1 MERSQAAF
9 VSQVHLGHILVGAD
23 EDDKDDDHSDDDFD
37 RDDGHEDGNDDH
49 ILVGADDDGKDD
61 SENDF
66 DEADGDDDGKDGGRS
81 DDDFDGDEVK
91 SYFDSRLLEEQANKF
106 DCCLIIKILP
116 EQLK

>member
-1 MERSQAAF
+1 MRNHISYKLYVWDSHTGRRLGEMERSQAAF
-9 VSQVHLGHILVGAD
+9 VSQVHL
-23 EDDKDDDHSDDDFD
+23 
-37 RDDGHEDGNDDH
+37 DH

-106 DCCLIIKILP
+106 DCFLLIKILP
-116 EQLK
+116 EQLR